1 MRPTLACF
9 SKASRMPLTP
19 KRGNKDYYKGTRQAS
34 LPGLRTGAPGK
45 YFGRGTNAYRLLDE
59 RVRVFV
65 APPIKELNNSSVC
78 LALQYKFCHPLT
90 DFPPLLRTE
99 QLKPYVP
106 WMTYL
111 SEEDMFK
118 QPFGKLPS
126 GGLNG
131 QIYLDTVKGRRK
143 PETGLVVLNAEGEVI
158 S

>member
-65 APPIKELNNSSVC
+65 APPVKELNNSS
-78 LALQYKFCHPLT
+78 
-90 DFPPLLRTE
+90 
-99 QLKPYVP
+99 LKPYVP

-111 SEEDMFK
+111 SEDDMFK
-118 QPFGKLPS
+118 QPFGKLPP

-143 PETGLVVLNAEGEVI
+143 PETGLVVLNAEGETI